1 MSRRNGASVGGLARR
16 HIPPNAPNTSHGA
29 GKAQTP
35 RLTRHVWHC
44 TTAPSTSTIETS
56 CTRHHGCV
64 AASAA
69 SSSVPTDG
77 DNGATTQYGRPS
89 RPATSLNR
97 TTTSPTLHATATASD
112 VRHLSLRHPM
122 HFTVPRCHNTP
133 LPTRPRSGGPF
144 TFCLHVLQSKP
155 PLNDG
160 TRSAGRRDGSRGR
173 SADAGVV
180 AGVTFMGI
188 ISTVAMSSWISPS
201 VSSAS
206 ASSSLRPGWVP
217 YSCPASDTALALLK
231 K

>member
-29 GKAQTP
+29 GKAQAP

-133 LPTRPRSGGPF
+133 LPTRLRSGGTIHLLFARPPVEAALERRHALCGSTGRLPWPQRGCRSGCWRNF
-144 TFCLHVLQSKP
+144 HGHHLHRGHVVLDQ
-155 PLNDG
+155 PL
-160 TRSAGRRDGSRGR
+160 
-173 SADAGVV
+173 
-180 AGVTFMGI
+180 
-188 ISTVAMSSWISPS
+188 
-201 VSSAS
+201 
-206 ASSSLRPGWVP
+206 
-217 YSCPASDTALALLK
+217 C
-231 K
+231 